1 MTTPYTSTDE
11 WAETRG
17 YATFAAYTADG
28 NPEPNLTKLTFFLEK
43 ATRILNNRQH
53 LNTGNTNITNTGYLA
68 DIKDY
73 CISITNRMMDVERN
87 RGFMGGGFTFSPQDF
102 LYTYER
108 NDILQISR
116 ELNYRVVGA
125 VG

>member
-43 ATRILNNRQH
+43 ATRIMNNSVH
-53 LNTGNTNITNTGYLA
+53 LSQGTTNLTDTAGDLKDLCIT
-68 DIKDY
+68 
-73 CISITNRMMDVERN
+73 ITNRMMDVERN

-102 LYTYER
+102 MYAYER
-108 NDILQISR
+108 KDLLTKSKISGKR
-116 ELNYRVVGA
+116 KVGKVVF
-125 VG
+125 